1 MSGNSRIK
9 LLCAFLLVCF
19 LIVLSKLFYWQAI
32 ENKPLLAL
40 ASGQYFLKR
49 EILAE
54 RGRIKTSDNFPLVM
68 NQKNYLLYADPNR
81 IKDSPEELLIKLKKY
96 VNCDKVSIDS
106 LKDKNI
112 FWVSIAKNIDQKTK
126 LEIEKEN
133 ISGIGFENIDVR
145 FYPEASMSASL
156 LGFVGEDKD
165 GSRKGF
171 FGIEG
176 FYNGE
181 LKGKSGVKYFERDA
195 LGRPNPLGVS
205 EEEKLIPGRD
215 LILNIDR
222 ALQFSVEKRLKEGI
236 EKYGA
241 VSGSITIVNP
251 QNGAVLSM
259 AFFPAYDPDK
269 FYLSDPNLYR
279 NPIISSL
286 FEPGSIFKPIVMAS
300 ALDSGSIKISDICLI
315 CYGPRKI
322 SDYEIKTWNDKY
334 YPNSTMTDIIVHSD
348 NIGMVYLSG
357 RMGVVNFFDYLKR
370 FKLGENTGIDLQG
383 EVFSNLKGIDLMS
396 EIDIATSS
404 FGQGIALTP
413 IQILMAI
420 SAIAN
425 KGELY
430 QPQAVNSI
438 IEGDKVVKISPK
450 KTGSPISSKT
460 AEEVTKMMVEAVE
473 KGEAKWAKPKGYVI
487 AGKTGTAQIPIAGH
501 YDPEKTIA
509 SFVGFA
515 PAFDPKFAMLVT
527 LNEPKSS
534 QWGSETAAP
543 LWFSVASDIFRLWDI
558 KPEAELD

>member
-9 LLCAFLLVCF
+9 LLCAFFLVCF

-40 ASGQYFLKR
+40 ASDQYFLKR
-49 EILAE
+49 EIPAE

-133 ISGIGFENIDVR
+133 ISGIGFENIDAR

-430 QPQAVNSI
+430 QPQVVNSI

-450 KTGSPISSKT
+450 KRGSPISSKT

-515 PAFDPKFAMLVT
+515 PAFDPKFVMLVT

>member
-1 MSGNSRIK
+1 MSCNPRIK
-9 LLCAFLLVCF
+9 FLYIFFLASF
-19 LIVLSKLFYWQAI
+19 LIVLSKLFYWQVI
-32 ENKPLLAL
+32 ESERLSAL
-40 ASGQYFLKR
+40 ASDQYYFKR
-49 EILAE
+49 EIPAE
-54 RGRIKTSDNFPLVM
+54 RGKIKTRDNFPLVM
-68 NQKNYLLYADPNR
+68 NQKNYLLYADPNK
-81 IKDSPEELLIKLKKY
+81 IKNSSEELLSKLKKY
-96 VNCDKVSIDS
+96 INCDKVSTDS
-106 LKDKNI
+106 LKDKNL
-112 FWVSIAKNIDQKTK
+112 FWVSVAKNIDQKTK
-126 LEIEKEN
+126 LEIEKEK
-133 ISGIGFENIDVR
+133 IPGIGFENKDAR

-165 GSRKGF
+165 GFRKGF

-176 FYNGE
+176 FYDGE
-181 LKGKSGVKYFERDA
+181 LKGKSGVKYFEKDA
-195 LGRPNPLGVS
+195 LERPIPLGVS

-222 ALQFSVEKRLKEGI
+222 SLQFSVEKRLKEGI
-236 EKYGA
+236 DKYGA

-251 QNGAVLSM
+251 QNGAVLAM
-259 AFFPAYDPDK
+259 ASFPAYDPDK
-269 FYLSDPNLYR
+269 FYLFDSSLYR
-279 NPIISSL
+279 NLVISSL

-300 ALDSGSIKISDICLI
+300 ALDSGSIKLTDICSI

-334 YPNSTMTDIIVHSD
+334 YPNSTMVDIIVHSD
-348 NIGMVYLSG
+348 NVGMVYLSEK
-357 RMGVVNFFDYLKR
+357 MGATIIFEYLKR

-383 EVFSNLKGIDLMS
+383 EISSDLKGIDLLS
-396 EIDIATSS
+396 EIDIATIS
-404 FGQGIALTP
+404 FGQGIAFTP
-413 IQILMAI
+413 IQVLMSI

-430 QPQAVNSI
+430 QPQVVNSI
-438 IEGDKVVKISPK
+438 VEGDKIVKISPK
-450 KTGSPISSKT
+450 KRGSPISSK
-460 AEEVTKMMVEAVE
+460 AAREVTKMMVEAVE

-543 LWFSVASDIFRLWDI
+543 LWFSIASDVFRLWDI
-558 KPEAELD
+558 PPETK

>member
-1 MSGNSRIK
+1 MSSCPRIK
-9 LLCAFLLVCF
+9 FLCVFFLLCF
-19 LIVLSKLFYWQAI
+19 LIVLAKLFYWQVI
-32 ENKPLLAL
+32 ENEPLHAL
-40 ASGQYFLKR
+40 ASDQYFFKR
-49 EILAE
+49 EIPAE
-54 RGRIKTSDNFPLVM
+54 RGKIRTSDNFPLVM
-68 NQKNYLLYADPNR
+68 NQKNYLLYVDPNR
-81 IKDSPEELLIKLKKY
+81 IVDSPEELLSKLKKY
-96 VNCDKVSIDS
+96 VNCDRVSTGS
-106 LKDKNI
+106 LKDKNL
-112 FWVSIAKNIDQKTK
+112 FWVSIAKNIAQKTK

-133 ISGIGFENIDVR
+133 ISGIGFENENVR

-156 LGFVGEDKD
+156 LGFVGEDND
-165 GSRKGF
+165 GFKKGF

-176 FYNGE
+176 FYDGE

-195 LGRPNPLGVS
+195 LGRPIPLGVT

-222 ALQFSVEKRLKEGI
+222 SLQFSVEKRLKEGV

-241 VSGSITIVNP
+241 ISGSITVVNP
-251 QNGAVLSM
+251 RSGAILAM
-259 AFFPAYDPDK
+259 ASFPDYDPSK
-269 FYLSDPNLYR
+269 FYLYDQNTYR
-279 NPIISSL
+279 NPVISSL
-286 FEPGSIFKPIVMAS
+286 FEPGSIFKPIIMAS
-300 ALDSGSIKISDICLI
+300 ALDSGSIKISDICSI

-322 SDYEIKTWNDKY
+322 AEYEIKTWNDKY
-334 YPNSTMTDIIVHSD
+334 YPNSAITDIIVHSD
-348 NIGMVYLSG
+348 NIGMVYLSES
-357 RMGVVNFFDYLKR
+357 MGAAIFFDYLKR
-370 FKLGENTGIDLQG
+370 FRLGENTGIDLQG
-383 EVFSNLKGIDLMS
+383 EVSSELRDKASLS
-396 EIDIATSS
+396 EIDIATFS

-413 IQILMAI
+413 IQVLMAI

-430 QPQAVNSI
+430 QPQVVHSLV
-438 IEGDKVVKISPK
+438 EGEEVVRINPKRTGTPISPE
-450 KTGSPISSKT
+450 T
-460 AEEVTKMMVEAVE
+460 ARLVTEMMVEAVE

-558 KPEAELD
+558 SSETK